1 MNQKITPKVY
11 TPLRRNLRKKKTEV
25 PKQRP
30 SVYLKTMFN
39 TESSSKLHLFL
50 FLLYSGTSLNTLIPT
65 SYLSIKSAQ
74 KKALFYFREGKL
86 YMESEVNSF
95 NKFFDLTKESEL
107 RKYRQPKYIHFTS
120 NSVHLYADEVEARE
134 HKIDT
139 QFSLLQ
145 KYVYSSSKY
154 SKKMRICWN
163 KEKGFNYWLV
173 SNKNSL
179 PKTEWFANELSLRPK
194 DSLYKFNVTDF
205 NYAGRLLK
213 TSLSPF
219 NLHSSKLKNSNLTAG
234 KKTLDSTVRIN
245 NITRQ
250 QSMNKCN
257 FTHTFYLTKQS
268 DFENSVSVNV
278 HIRYAQ
284 LEGIIKDF
292 LGMIERW
299 GEIVNAS
306 PVSEAYFDFIENS
319 KGRWFLIGC
328 KIKGI
333 DLELLLQSVS
343 LRRFIRA
350 STSNPYEVKKVENS
364 NSEEEILHKKLLNIK
379 ERLNSITLHPISYVS
394 FDKKSEYSLYTSFSA
409 SLSSPQSFQSG
420 VNRESQISTLA
431 HLYDRTI
438 MRAKELKKQARIH
451 QEILME
457 YNLRKDCIDNIIN
470 EIVAAIGSNELFAGS
485 IKLLSKNGGFCEFI
499 NNCLQGNPPNNRTVA
514 TQLIKEIGVN
524 KRNFQDFLLCIN
536 GVLEKYY
543 EEECKD
549 LLMYR
554 FIDNTGFN
562 EDN

>member
-1 MNQKITPKVY
+1 MNQKTSQKVF
-11 TPLRRNLRKKKTEV
+11 TPLRRNLKKKKTEA

-39 TESSSKLHLFL
+39 TEFSSKLHLFL

-74 KKALFYFREGKL
+74 KKALLYFREGKL
-86 YMESEVNSF
+86 HIESEPNSF

-107 RKYRQPKYIHFTS
+107 RKYRQPKYIHFTT
-120 NSVHLYADEVEARE
+120 NSVHLYADEAEARE

-163 KEKGFNYWLV
+163 REKGFNYWLV
-173 SNKNSL
+173 SNKNPL

-205 NYAGRLLK
+205 NYAGRVLK

-219 NLHSSKLKNSNLTAG
+219 NLYSSKLKNSHTPKG
-234 KKTLDSTVRIN
+234 KNSSDLSVRLS

-250 QSMNKCN
+250 QSMNKHN
-257 FTHTFYLTKQS
+257 FTHAFYLTKQS
-268 DFENSVSVNV
+268 DFENSASVNV

-299 GEIVNAS
+299 AEIVNAS

-319 KGRWFLIGC
+319 KGRWFLIGS

-364 NSEEEILHKKLLNIK
+364 NSEEEILHKKLLSIK
-379 ERLNSITLHPISYVS
+379 ERLNSIALHPVTYVS
-394 FDKKSEYSLYTSFSA
+394 FDKKSDYSLYTSFSA
-409 SLSSPQSFQSG
+409 SLSCRQSFQSSMR
-420 VNRESQISTLA
+420 RENQISSLA

-438 MRAKELKKQARIH
+438 MRAMELKKQARIH
-451 QEILME
+451 QEILGE
-457 YNLRKDCIDNIIN
+457 YNLKKDCIEDIIN
-470 EIVAAIGSNELFAGS
+470 EICAAIGGNELFAGS
-485 IKLLSKNGGFCEFI
+485 MKLLSKNGGFCEFI
-499 NNCLQGNPPNNRTVA
+499 NNCLQGNPPNNRAAA
-514 TQLIKEIGVN
+514 TQLIREIGVN

-554 FIDNTGFN
+554 VIDNTGFN
-562 EDN
+562 EAT